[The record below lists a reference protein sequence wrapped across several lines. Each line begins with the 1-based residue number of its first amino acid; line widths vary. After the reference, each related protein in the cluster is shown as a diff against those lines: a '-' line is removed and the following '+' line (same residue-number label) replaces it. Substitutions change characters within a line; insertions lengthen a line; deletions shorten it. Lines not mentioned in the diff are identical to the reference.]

1 MQLHLLNLA
10 VAPTETDLIR
20 LERFKSTRVD
30 FSRSTPR
37 SEDSIIRN
45 SCDVIS
51 NDSKCEAGSVSV
63 TDDIARKLTA
73 WYPETVRVTIRAGCV
88 TSNP

>member
-1 MQLHLLNLA
+1 MPLLPDDDGDG
-10 VAPTETDLIR
+10 PTSLDIDSGFSQFPSSR
-20 LERFKSTRVD
+20 LPALCFQSAT
-30 FSRSTPR
+30 FSYHPCNMRLQ
-37 SEDSIIRN
+37 EY
-45 SCDVIS
+45 
-51 NDSKCEAGSVSV
+51 KCEAGSVSV